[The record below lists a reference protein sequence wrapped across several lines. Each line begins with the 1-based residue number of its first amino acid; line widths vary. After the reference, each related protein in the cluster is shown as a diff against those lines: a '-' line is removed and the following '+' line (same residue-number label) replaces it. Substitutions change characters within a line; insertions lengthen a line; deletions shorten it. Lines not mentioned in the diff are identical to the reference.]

1 MVTTIESIYSSDDVP
16 AKTEQPILLD
26 TIKVNSDNSDEGNN
40 HDNIETDLIEKVG
53 EEEKDDLVT
62 TETAN
67 TNDGLMK
74 DKQEEEESSS
84 ISSIEMTTVGVD
96 SEIEEISEEKI
107 ESNSNTEENE
117 SKVPESL
124 LSAVGDLL
132 SSVLGLSAINDE
144 ATENIEYQE
153 ESEITSEQSIP
164 IESTVKNLDEEMSQA
179 SMDIDEDG
187 NQTSE
192 LTSTVNDV
200 DLKIQNL
207 ANGETSFVTEN
218 IPDIYAE
225 NFDGSVKEQEQPGE

>member
-53 EEEKDDLVT
+53 EEKGDLVT